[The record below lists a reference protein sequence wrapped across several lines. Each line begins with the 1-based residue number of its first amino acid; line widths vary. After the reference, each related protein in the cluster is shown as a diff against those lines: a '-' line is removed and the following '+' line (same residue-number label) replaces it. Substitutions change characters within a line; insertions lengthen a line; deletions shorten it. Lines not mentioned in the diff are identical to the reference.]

1 MDPKVIEELKRRDT
15 AFKET
20 KPEPELYNVRDHLKG
35 ITRTDP
41 MSPYQAP
48 RSIIAFKD
56 LSELINKKSFSGAYP
71 QSFAPVSEYFRGSGI
86 SPYYDPEDFNDFSHG
101 VMTIATMIDL
111 TANGQ
116 PWKLDRD
123 QDLLFVDRVVREY
136 YTQLSAE
143 SLANNVQIQ
152 AYKAKVEIFLKTLDK
167 AISRMKKR
175 NGTWKN
181 EHFFIN
187 LLKTMLKG
195 S

>member
-1 MDPKVIEELKRRDT
+1 MDPKVIEELKRRDA
-15 AFKET
+15 AFKEERPT
-20 KPEPELYNVRDHLKG
+20 PEIYNARDYLKG

-56 LSELINKKSFSGAYP
+56 LAELINKKGFSGAYP
-71 QSFAPVSEYFRGSGI
+71 QSFAPVSEYFRRSGI
-86 SPYYDPEDFNDFSHG
+86 SPYYDPEAFNDFSHG

-123 QDLLFVDRVVREY
+123 QDLLLIDKIVREY
-136 YTQLSAE
+136 YTQLSVPALE
-143 SLANNVQIQ
+143 NNVQIQ

-167 AISRMKKR
+167 AIGRMKKR
-175 NGTWKN
+175 NGTWQN
-181 EHFFIN
+181 ENFFIN